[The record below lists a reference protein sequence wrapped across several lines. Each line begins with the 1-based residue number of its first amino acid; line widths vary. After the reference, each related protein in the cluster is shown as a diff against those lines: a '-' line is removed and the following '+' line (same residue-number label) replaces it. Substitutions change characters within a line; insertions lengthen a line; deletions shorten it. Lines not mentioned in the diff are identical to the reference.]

1 MRKFLTPKFWSHG
14 THLGSLGGLEWRN
27 QRFRF
32 ANHGFLITL
41 IVVYN
46 AGVVARLVDFAI
58 PSDNWGLLC
67 YQDNFHPKYTYQ
79 YKNKIQRQKSY
90 QN

>member
-1 MRKFLTPKFWSHG
+1 MGSYEKIFETKFFSHG
-14 THLGSLGGLEWRN
+14 THLGSLGGLKWRN

-41 IVVYN
+41 IVVYKT
-46 AGVVARLVDFAI
+46 GVVARLVDFAI

-67 YQDNFHPKYTYQ
+67 F
-79 YKNKIQRQKSY
+79 I
-90 QN
+90 